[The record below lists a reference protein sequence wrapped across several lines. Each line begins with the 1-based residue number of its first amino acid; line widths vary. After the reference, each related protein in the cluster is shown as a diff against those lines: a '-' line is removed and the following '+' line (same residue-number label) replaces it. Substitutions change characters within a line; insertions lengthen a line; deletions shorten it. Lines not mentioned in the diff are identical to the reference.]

1 MKNTGTSSK
10 AAVRR
15 GARNV
20 AVKEVASSKRF
31 ARKGRIAPPASRSY
45 AVNMQTELQNE
56 NQNENHWQQVMVRDA
71 RQDGRFV
78 FAVRT
83 TGVYCRPSCPS
94 RRPRRDSVEFFPDP
108 REAERAG
115 YRACLRCKPTEVSAQ
130 TQYVLRARQLL
141 DNAEGAMTLAEL
153 SKHLGLSP
161 FHLQR
166 LFKRATGL
174 SPREY
179 QSARRM
185 QQVKTELRKA
195 GDVTTALY
203 DAGFSSP
210 SRLYEKSDQQLG
222 MTPGAYRRGGAGAA
236 ITFAI
241 TPTPLGRML
250 VAATERGL
258 CSVRFGES
266 ATEMERDLREEFHAA
281 TLHRDDAAMR
291 RYVEPLLA
299 SLGGEKT
306 TIDLPLDV
314 RATAFQQ
321 KVWET
326 LQRIPRGET
335 RSYTEIAREIGDP
348 KAVRA
353 VARACASNP
362 VALAVPCHRVVRS
375 DGDLAGYRW
384 GIERK
389 KKLLEGERANRPS
402 VAEAID
408 SIRELR
414 KGNKL
419 GGLKIRDLIH
429 EVHKH

>member
-1 MKNTGTSSK
+1 MRKPGTSSK
-10 AAVRR
+10 TAVRS
-15 GARNV
+15 GFAP
-20 AVKEVASSKRF
+20 KRF
-31 ARKGRIAPPASRSY
+31 ARKGRIALPTSRGY
-45 AVNMQTELQNE
+45 AVNMQTELQNK
-56 NQNENHWQQVMVRDA
+56 WQQVLTRDA
-71 RQDGRFV
+71 RQDGSFV

-94 RRPRRDSVEFFPDP
+94 RRPRRDSVEFFADP

-115 YRACLRCKPTEVSAQ
+115 YRACLRCKPTQVSEQA
-130 TQYVLRARQLL
+130 QYVLLARQLL
-141 DNAEGAMTLAEL
+141 DSAEGVVTLAQL
-153 SKHLGLSP
+153 SKRVGLSP

-185 QQVKTELRKA
+185 QHVKTQLRK
-195 GDVTTALY
+195 GEDVTTALY

-210 SRLYEKSDQQLG
+210 SRLYENSTQQLG
-222 MTPGAYRRGGAGAA
+222 MTPGTYRRGGAGAT

-241 TPTPLGRML
+241 ASTPLGRML

-258 CSVRFGES
+258 CAVRFGES
-266 ATEMERDLREEFHAA
+266 ATELERDLREEFHAA
-281 TLHRDDAAMR
+281 ELHRDDAAMK
-291 RYVEPLLA
+291 RYIEPLLA
-299 SLGGEKT
+299 SLRGENT

-314 RATAFQQ
+314 LATAFQK

-326 LQRIPRGET
+326 LRQISRGET
-335 RSYTEIAREIGDP
+335 RSYSDVARDIGDP
-348 KAVRA
+348 NAVRA

-375 DGDLAGYRW
+375 DGGLAGYRW

-389 KKLLEGERANRPS
+389 KKLLEAERP
-402 VAEAID
+402 
-408 SIRELR
+408 
-414 KGNKL
+414 
-419 GGLKIRDLIH
+419 H
-429 EVHKH
+429 

>member
-1 MKNTGTSSK
+1 MVGGSVALKG
-10 AAVRR
+10 AA
-15 GARNV
+15 A
-20 AVKEVASSKRF
+20 SKRF
-31 ARKGRIAPPASRSY
+31 ARKGRIAPPPRRSY
-45 AVNMQTELQNE
+45 AVTMQTELQNE
-56 NQNENHWQQVMVRDA
+56 NQNENHWQQVMARDA

-83 TGVYCRPSCPS
+83 TGIYCRPSCPS

-115 YRACLRCKPTEVSAQ
+115 YRACLRCKPTEISAQ
-130 TQYVLRARQLL
+130 AQYVLRARQLL
-141 DNAEGAMTLAEL
+141 DSAEGVMTLAEL
-153 SKHLGLSP
+153 SKRVGLSP

-203 DAGFSSP
+203 GAGFSSP

-222 MTPGAYRRGGAGAA
+222 MTPGAYRRGGAGAT
-236 ITFAI
+236 IMFA
-241 TPTPLGRML
+241 TAPTPLGRML

-258 CSVRFGES
+258 CAVRFGES
-266 ATEMERDLREEFHAA
+266 VTELERSLRNEFHAA

-291 RYVEPLLA
+291 HYIEPLLA
-299 SLGGEKT
+299 SLGGERT
-306 TIDLPLDV
+306 MIDLPLDV
-314 RATAFQQ
+314 RATAFQK
-321 KVWET
+321 KVWQT

-335 RSYTEIAREIGDP
+335 RSYTEIARAIGDP

-375 DGDLAGYRW
+375 DGNLAGYRW

-389 KKLLEGERANRPS
+389 KKLLEGEGAHS
-402 VAEAID
+402 
-408 SIRELR
+408 
-414 KGNKL
+414 
-419 GGLKIRDLIH
+419 
-429 EVHKH
+429 